1 MASKTYTTAARKH
14 QGLIIGLLCGLLL
27 FGCMPKTNVSV
38 PDRQVPPAP
47 LPAEKPPAPP
57 GARPDGAQIQAARA
71 LVEQGR
77 QYLAQGATDAAIRVL
92 ERSVAL
98 DATIGQHYYYL
109 AEAWLMKQ
117 NIRQARQ
124 FNRLADLHLGRDP
137 DWQNRIVRQDDR
149 IRKLD
154 H

>member
-38 PDRQVPPAP
+38 SDRQIPPA
-47 LPAEKPPAPP
+47 LPPAGKPPAPP
-57 GARPDGAQIQAARA
+57 SARPDGAQVMAAQA

-117 NIRQARQ
+117 NIRQARE
-124 FNRLADLHLGRDP
+124 FNRLADLRLGRDP